1 MATDISAATAA
12 TGSAAVAAG
21 TTGKA
26 TIAKNF
32 DTFLQLLTTQLKNQ
46 NPMDPLDTN
55 QFTSQLVQF
64 AQVEQQINMNTSLGS
79 LISLQQT
86 SQIAAAMNFL
96 GSTVSVEGSTAKLQN
111 GRADWSF
118 TLDKP
123 AAASISVQSAT
134 GEVVY
139 TENRTLGA
147 GAQSFAWN
155 GRAANGQV
163 LTDGDHTISVVAKDA
178 SGQPVSVSTLVQG
191 MVDGVDLSK
200 SPPILS
206 IGGQEFTLDKIKQ
219 VRRTTS

>member
-1 MATDISAATAA
+1 
-12 TGSAAVAAG
+12 
-21 TTGKA
+21 
-26 TIAKNF
+26 
-32 DTFLQLLTTQLKNQ
+32 
-46 NPMDPLDTN
+46 
-55 QFTSQLVQF
+55 VQF

-123 AAASISVQSAT
+123 AAATINVKSAT

-155 GRAANGQV
+155 GRGANGQV
-163 LTDGDHTISVVAKDA
+163 LTDGDYTISVVAKDA

-191 MVDGVDLSK
+191 VVDGVDLSK
-200 SPPILS
+200 SPPVLS